1 MVDFERC
8 LLSFEHPIDWMGS
21 AVEVRYLNA
30 LKVGDVVRLFFQ
42 WAEGSTNK
50 HYVRILE
57 IEEGHRVFRGETIE
71 VYPQWS
77 LCDGDGYRV
86 PLGAKLRFEP
96 RHVYEIPG
104 FENGR
109 IYTWPIED
117 DEVDTE
123 QETSRTDDASDFI
136 PLHVADDEEVYEE
149 EVTLVDSD
157 YHNCSDGDD
166 Y

>member
-1 MVDFERC
+1 MSHLERF
-8 LLSFEHPIDWMGS
+8 LLSFEHPLDRMGN
-21 AVEVRYLNA
+21 AVEVYHLNA
-30 LKVGDVVRLFFQ
+30 LKVGDVVRLFFR

-57 IEEGHRVFRGETIE
+57 MGEGPVFCGETIE

-77 LCDGDGYRV
+77 LCDDDGYRV

-96 RHVYEIPG
+96 RHVYEVPG
-104 FENGR
+104 FENGQ
-109 IYTWPIED
+109 IYTWPMEA

-123 QETSRTDDASDFI
+123 QETNRTGAADFI
-136 PLHVADDEEVYEE
+136 PLHAVDDDEVYEE
-149 EVTLVDSD
+149 EVIMVDSD